1 MIQKEDI
8 EKDVVKIEGLEED
21 LEKDKKALKNKLEKY
36 LSRRIVRLAE
46 LYSNFKFIIFVISI
60 ITIMSFLIVYGFLY
74 GYYFG
79 GNFESTI
86 SNFNVISN
94 FVPFDMRT
102 MSIISF
108 YFLCMFYIIFNIVS
122 IARKGNSNFLSVFIL
137 LCVSLILNIMLSLF
151 FSSSIEL
158 KSVLGFSL
166 IWIFIGALVWGLF
179 ILVKIINETSLFLYG
194 SVSTGFYCIMIYLL
208 ALSKVDEVVLKD
220 ILFISLIVFWPTLTT
235 LYIYFSNK
243 KWMIFV
249 NCLPI
254 TVIFLLGVEYIWEDL
269 HVYVLLMAV
278 LLLNFITF
286 YLTLQ
291 IKRKFDL
298 KNNKKSNELVIESED
313 TKDNIDT
320 SEEQEKYGFLYES
333 LKKLYVS
340 FVIKNDQLDKFKIAA
355 VLLLAFVTI
364 LHASLLFGKGLR
376 TANFSKDN
384 QLEIIYIENGSKQ
397 EITANYYIEKDSVLY
412 ISNENWKL
420 EIIKPMN
427 YHIRPME

>member
-1 MIQKEDI
+1 MIQKEVI
-8 EKDVVKIEGLEED
+8 EKDVVKIEDLEED
-21 LEKDKKALKNKLEKY
+21 LEKEKKALKNKLEKY

-79 GNFESTI
+79 GSFESTI

-291 IKRKFDL
+291 IKRKLDL

>member
-8 EKDVVKIEGLEED
+8 VKEVVEIEDLEED
-21 LEKDKKALKNKLEKY
+21 MEKDKKALKNKLEEY
-36 LSRRIVRLAE
+36 LSRRIDRFAE
-46 LYSNFKFIIFVISI
+46 LYSNFKFIIFVFSI
-60 ITIMSFLIVYGFLY
+60 VAIMSFLIVYGFLY

-94 FVPFDMRT
+94 FAPFDIRT

-108 YFLCMFYIIFNIVS
+108 YFLCIFYIIYNIVS
-122 IARKGNSNFLSVFIL
+122 LVKKGNSKIWLVFIL
-137 LCVSLILNIMLSLF
+137 LCVSLILNIMLTLF

-158 KSVLGFSL
+158 KSILGFSL

-179 ILVKIINETSLFLYG
+179 ILVKIINETSLLLYG
-194 SVSTGFYCIMIYLL
+194 SVSTVFFCIMIYCLL
-208 ALSKVDEVVLKD
+208 ALSKVEEVVIKD
-220 ILFISLIVFWPTLTT
+220 ILFISLIVLWPTLTT
-235 LYIYFSNK
+235 LYIYFNNK
-243 KWMIFV
+243 RWMIFV
-249 NCLPI
+249 SCLPI
-254 TVIFLLGVEYIWEDL
+254 TLIFLLGVKYFWEIL
-269 HVYVLLMAV
+269 HGYVLLIAV

-286 YLTLQ
+286 YLTML
-291 IKRKFDL
+291 IKRKFDS
-298 KNNKKSNELVIESED
+298 KKSNEILIESED
-313 TKDNIDT
+313 TKDIIDT
-320 SEEQEKYGFLYES
+320 SEEQEKEYGFLYES

-340 FVIKNDQLDKFKIAA
+340 LVIKNDQLDKFKIAA

-384 QLEIIYIENGSKQ
+384 QLEIIYVDNGSKQ
-397 EITANYYIEKDSVLY
+397 EITANYFIEKDSVLY

-420 EIIKPMN
+420 EVIKPMN
-427 YHIRPME
+427 YHIRPKE

>member
-8 EKDVVKIEGLEED
+8 EKEVVEIEDIED
-21 LEKDKKALKNKLEKY
+21 MEKDKKALKNKLEKY
-36 LSRRIVRLAE
+36 LSRRIDRFAE
-46 LYSNFKFIIFVISI
+46 LYSNFKFTIFVFGIVA
-60 ITIMSFLIVYGFLY
+60 IMSFLIVYGFLY

-79 GNFESTI
+79 GDFESTI

-94 FVPFDMRT
+94 FVPFDIRT

-108 YFLCMFYIIFNIVS
+108 YFLCIFYIIYNIVS
-122 IARKGNSNFLSVFIL
+122 LVKKGNSKIWLVFIL
-137 LCVSLILNIMLSLF
+137 LCVSLILNIMLTLF
-151 FSSSIEL
+151 FSSSIEI
-158 KSVLGFSL
+158 KSILGFSL

-194 SVSTGFYCIMIYLL
+194 SVSTVFFCIMIYCIL
-208 ALSKVDEVVLKD
+208 ALFKVDEVVIKD
-220 ILFISLIVFWPTLTT
+220 ILFISLIVLWPTLTT

-243 KWMIFV
+243 RWMIFV
-249 NCLPI
+249 SCLPI
-254 TVIFLLGVEYIWEDL
+254 TLIFLLGVKYFWEIL
-269 HVYVLLMAV
+269 HGYVLLIAV

-286 YLTLQ
+286 YLTML
-291 IKRKFDL
+291 IKRRLDS
-298 KNNKKSNELVIESED
+298 KNNKKSNELVNESED
-313 TKDNIDT
+313 TKDNSDT

-340 FVIKNDQLDKFKIAA
+340 LVIKNDQLDKFKITA

-384 QLEIIYIENGSKQ
+384 QLEIIYVENGSKQ

-427 YHIRPME
+427 YHIRPKE